1 MQLDAFASIVL
12 YLAVFITAAVFA
24 YLGQKTNRKTFVILA
39 ILLPA
44 LLAAF
49 RYSAGTDS
57 LTYRELY
64 NEIGGESA
72 EIHAWRVT
80 DGGLEPFVVYVSAI
94 GNYLQLPPSFLFFA
108 FAIITTGFLYLTT
121 RTFSRNRAWLF
132 YGMLMLIVFPE
143 SFNMMRQLAAN
154 SVQAFALARIL
165 KAQRYN
171 VRVRIVPIILLLAA
185 SVMLHYSSVLIMPVF
200 LLPIIIKYVRGR
212 TLALLLCLF
221 ICGCVLAFPTLLNF
235 VINLGILTT
244 RHYETF
250 MEMPGSIINIKF
262 FTAAILA
269 AIMLA
274 NYRRRELKFD
284 KQYSL
289 LLLLGAAYAAVGF
302 YSGYLGRLAVFFW
315 IFIVMIGGEMLCQLF
330 KKDRHRFAIC
340 SAAAILYF
348 LVFFCVLGFEAIIP
362 YSIAL

>member
-1 MQLDAFASIVL
+1 MQLSDGASVLL
-12 YLAVFITAAVFA
+12 YLAVFISAAVFA
-24 YLGQKTNRKTFVILA
+24 YLGQKKNRKFFCILA

-44 LLAAF
+44 LLAGF

-57 LTYRELY
+57 LTYRSLY
-64 NEIGGESA
+64 EQVGTESP
-72 EIHAWRVT
+72 EMHAWRVT
-80 DGGLEPFVVYVSAI
+80 DGGLEPFVVYVSAL
-94 GNYLQLPPSFLFFA
+94 GNYLQLPPSFLFFT
-108 FAIITTGFLYLTT
+108 FAIITTGFLYAVT

-154 SVQAFALARIL
+154 SVQAFCLAHIL
-165 KAQRYN
+165 KSQRYN
-171 VRVRIVPIILLLAA
+171 IRAKVVPILLLLAF
-185 SVMLHYSSVLIMPVF
+185 SMTLHYSSILILPVF

-221 ICGCVLAFPTLLNF
+221 ICGCVLAFPALLDF
-235 VINLGILTT
+235 VISLGILTE

-262 FTAAILA
+262 FAAAILA

-274 NYRRRELKFD
+274 NYHRRELKFD

-289 LLLLGAAYAAVGF
+289 LLLLGTAYAAVGF

-330 KKDRHRFAIC
+330 KKDRHRFAVC
-340 SAAAILYF
+340 SAVAIVYF
-348 LVFFCVLGFEAIIP
+348 LVYFCVLGFEAIIP
-362 YSIAL
+362 YSFAL